1 MTVVLRR
8 LLNAAA
14 VCWSFFPGTA
24 LRAAELTDSELPA
37 VATDSQPNLA
47 RAPEA
52 RARSRDERWL
62 NKPYHVGL
70 STILGATPGLD
81 YVFLMPGGELSYALP
96 YVSLAGTLG
105 YLGGINAS
113 LAARGRLH
121 LGDAVALTLG
131 PRSALLPLNRL
142 VDARFSR
149 GSRPTSCRARGAQ
162 IGRGSLTATAPKRAL
177 LPAGGLENP
186 PKCGNVARRGS
197 KLFY

>member
-70 STILGATPGLD
+70 STILGRRQGWT
-81 YVFLMPGGELSYALP
+81 MS
-96 YVSLAGTLG
+96 S
-105 YLGGINAS
+105 
-113 LAARGRLH
+113 
-121 LGDAVALTLG
+121 
-131 PRSALLPLNRL
+131 
-142 VDARFSR
+142 
-149 GSRPTSCRARGAQ
+149 SCRAGSSATRCPTSRSRERSGTSAVSMRASLRAGAC
-162 IGRGSLTATAPKRAL
+162 ISAMP
-177 LPAGGLENP
+177 LP
-186 PKCGNVARRGS
+186 
-197 KLFY
+197 